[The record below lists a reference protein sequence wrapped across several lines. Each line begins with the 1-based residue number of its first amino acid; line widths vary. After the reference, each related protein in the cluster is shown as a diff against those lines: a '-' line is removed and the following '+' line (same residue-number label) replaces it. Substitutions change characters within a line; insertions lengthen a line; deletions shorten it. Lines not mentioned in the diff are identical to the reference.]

1 MQVVRA
7 NSYANKYTEVAAD
20 QAPALP
26 SKIGQLNL
34 ILKSKAEVPPDPR
47 VTWCFFTAAAI
58 VIFCVYYFIKGMRL
72 SSIL

>member
-20 QAPALP
+20 QAPALS
-26 SKIGQLNL
+26 SKMGQLNL

-47 VTWCFFTAAAI
+47 VT
-58 VIFCVYYFIKGMRL
+58 
-72 SSIL
+72 

>member
-1 MQVVRA
+1 MFPLYHVDLFFFIIIDEELMQVVRA

-26 SKIGQLNL
+26 SKMGQLNL

-47 VTWCFFTAAAI
+47 VT
-58 VIFCVYYFIKGMRL
+58 
-72 SSIL
+72 